1 MQTEA
6 GQSGPNEKVDQN
18 AQGDGKTPP
27 NAARQ
32 EWLSLLATADA
43 DQLAVLWSA
52 TGLAPA
58 HRMLRQPEIGAV
70 MVRGRAGST
79 GDAFNLGEM
88 TVTRASL
95 RLDDGCVGHG
105 WCQGRSKTR
114 IALVDALMQG
124 DHANQLEAAVLA
136 PLREAREGRHA
147 ARAAKAAATKVDF
160 FTMARGED

>member
-1 MQTEA
+1 MA
-6 GQSGPNEKVDQN
+6 DQR
-18 AQGDGKTPP
+18 AQDDGEMAAK
-27 NAARQ
+27 AARQ

-43 DQLAVLWSA
+43 DQLAALWSA
-52 TGLAPA
+52 TGLAPDYA
-58 HRMLRQPEIGAV
+58 MLRQPEIGAV

-95 RLDDGCVGHG
+95 RLANGRVGHG
-105 WCQGRSKTR
+105 WCQGRSKTQATT

-124 DHANQLEAAVLA
+124 DYASQLEAAVLA
-136 PLREAREGRHA
+136 PLRDARERRYA
-147 ARAAKAAATKVDF
+147 AQAGKAAATKVDF